1 MDNDFLP
8 PSELRKLGHRFL
20 QDDYKWGVDHL
31 DEWAKVAI
39 KRTRLS
45 NDEIGLVVSYLD
57 SVLEKADDDQLD
69 QIWNMI
75 GASLGTRGGGGGRML
90 LKTVRDL
97 LAEASS

>member
-1 MDNDFLP
+1 MDNDFIP
-8 PSELRKLGHRFL
+8 PPELRKLGHRFL

-45 NDEIGLVVSYLD
+45 NDEMRAVVSYLD
-57 SVLEKADDDQLD
+57 TVLEKATNDELD
-69 QIWNMI
+69 QVWNMI
-75 GASLGTRGGGGGRML
+75 GAALGTRGGGGGRML

-97 LAEASS
+97 LAETNS

>member
-8 PSELRKLGHRFL
+8 PPELRKLGHRFL

-31 DEWAKVAI
+31 VEWAKVAI

-45 NDEIGLVVSYLD
+45 NDEIRAVVSYLD
-57 SVLEKADDDQLD
+57 AVLEKATNDELD

-75 GASLGTRGGGGGRML
+75 GAALGTRGGGGGRML

-97 LAEASS
+97 LTETNS